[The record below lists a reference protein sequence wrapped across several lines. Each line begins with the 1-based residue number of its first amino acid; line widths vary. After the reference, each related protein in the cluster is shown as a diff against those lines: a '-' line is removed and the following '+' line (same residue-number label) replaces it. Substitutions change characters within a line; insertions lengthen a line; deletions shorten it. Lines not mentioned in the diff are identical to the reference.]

1 MYGTTHMRFR
11 RCVMSEV
18 SDYREISE
26 HPDVAEMRQ
35 RLERVTAS
43 GQAIMIDGLV
53 LLAGAWLAIS
63 PWVVHFNATAPSV
76 TVNNLILG
84 IMIGVIALGLTWAPA
99 RMYRLS
105 WAMVAVGIWVV
116 IVPFVTRE
124 VHAGLVWTNS
134 VTGAITIL
142 LGLAAVGM
150 LLSSGRVG
158 NRTAMT
164 HQR

>member
-1 MYGTTHMRFR
+1 
-11 RCVMSEV
+11 
-18 SDYREISE
+18 
-26 HPDVAEMRQ
+26 MRQ

-43 GQAIMIDGLV
+43 NQAIVIDGLV

-63 PWVVHFNATAPSV
+63 PWIVHFNGTAPSV

-105 WAMVAVGIWVV
+105 WAMVAVGVWVV
-116 IVPFVTRE
+116 IAPFVTRQ
-124 VHAGLVWTNS
+124 VTVGVVWTNA
-134 VTGAITIL
+134 VTGAVTIL

-150 LLSSGRVG
+150 LFSGGRVG
-158 NRTAMT
+158 NRPTMA

>member
-1 MYGTTHMRFR
+1 
-11 RCVMSEV
+11 MSDV

-43 GQAIMIDGLV
+43 GQAIVIDGLV

-63 PWVVHFNATAPSV
+63 PWVVHFNGTAPSV

-105 WAMVAVGIWVV
+105 WAMAAVGAWVI
-116 IVPFVTRE
+116 IVPFVARE
-124 VHAGLVWTNS
+124 VHAGVVWTNA
-134 VTGAITIL
+134 VTGAVTVL

-150 LLSSGRVG
+150 LLSTGPTGGRQ
-158 NRTAMT
+158 TLA